1 MSLFHSFPRLS
12 RRSVHHRN
20 QTHYATTCSPPP
32 PCSSHHPHHVLQ
44 SVDSSFLP
52 LFFWMEPM
60 NIIGKAKEDASLPK
74 DVVVSSCL
82 CVSEF
87 GLVKDCEKSSCKQLR
102 KSVMAHSR
110 KSRSINKRFSTVR
123 VATSSKDKITE
134 NASKN
139 RLKVSPGIQK
149 KRKLIDMLG
158 PQWNKKELEHFYEAY
173 SKYGKDWKKLEVG
186 PNPRM

>member
-1 MSLFHSFPRLS
+1 
-12 RRSVHHRN
+12 
-20 QTHYATTCSPPP
+20 
-32 PCSSHHPHHVLQ
+32 
-44 SVDSSFLP
+44 
-52 LFFWMEPM
+52 
-60 NIIGKAKEDASLPK
+60 
-74 DVVVSSCL
+74 
-82 CVSEF
+82 
-87 GLVKDCEKSSCKQLR
+87 
-102 KSVMAHSR
+102 MAHSR

-173 SKYGKDWKKLEVG
+173 SKYGKDWKKVSSSLVIRHRRRKAPPLSIYSTIAPG
-186 PNPRM
+186 ATLLLTVPSN

>member
-1 MSLFHSFPRLS
+1 
-12 RRSVHHRN
+12 
-20 QTHYATTCSPPP
+20 
-32 PCSSHHPHHVLQ
+32 
-44 SVDSSFLP
+44 
-52 LFFWMEPM
+52 
-60 NIIGKAKEDASLPK
+60 
-74 DVVVSSCL
+74 
-82 CVSEF
+82 
-87 GLVKDCEKSSCKQLR
+87 
-102 KSVMAHSR
+102 MAHSR

-139 RLKVSPGIQK
+139 RLK

>member
-1 MSLFHSFPRLS
+1 
-12 RRSVHHRN
+12 
-20 QTHYATTCSPPP
+20 
-32 PCSSHHPHHVLQ
+32 
-44 SVDSSFLP
+44 
-52 LFFWMEPM
+52 
-60 NIIGKAKEDASLPK
+60 
-74 DVVVSSCL
+74 
-82 CVSEF
+82 
-87 GLVKDCEKSSCKQLR
+87 
-102 KSVMAHSR
+102 MAHSR

-173 SKYGKDWKKLEVG
+173 SKYGKDWKKIDDLVDFGASEGGTIKMKRWLEATTSVERINTVKG
-186 PNPRM
+186 QRNRDSGCNREEQHW